1 MPQVR
6 YLTAEERI
14 ADLPSLRD
22 SRKGIPVASRIM
34 PVFQLTDAL
43 IFPPPE
49 LAREDGLLA
58 VGGDLSAERLLL
70 AYHHGIFPWYS
81 PGEPLLW
88 WAPDP
93 RLVLFPAE
101 LRISRRLARTIR
113 QHRFTVTFDRD
124 FAAVIAACAGSRKS
138 QVQGTW
144 IDEKMREA
152 YTRLHELGFAH
163 SVECWR
169 QGTLAGGL
177 YGVALGGV
185 FFGESMFSR
194 ERDSSKVALVHLV
207 ELLTHWE
214 FDLID
219 CQLPTAHL
227 KSLGARE
234 IAGTDFYEL
243 LQRSLARDGKRGSW
257 TEAESEVEREQF

>member
-1 MPQVR
+1 
-6 YLTAEERI
+6 
-14 ADLPSLRD
+14 
-22 SRKGIPVASRIM
+22 M
-34 PVFQLTDAL
+34 PVFQLADAL

-58 VGGDLSAERLLL
+58 VGGDLSPERLLL

-101 LRISRRLARTIR
+101 LQISRRLARTVR
-113 QHRFTVTFDRD
+113 QHRFRVSFDQD
-124 FAAVIAACAGSRKS
+124 FPAVIEACAGPRRTE
-138 QVQGTW
+138 VQGTW
-144 IDEKMREA
+144 IDWKMREA
-152 YTRLHELGFAH
+152 YTRLHQLGFAH

-169 QGTLAGGL
+169 EDTLAGGL
-177 YGVALGGV
+177 YGVSLGGV

-207 ELLTHWE
+207 ELLNQWE

-219 CQLPTAHL
+219 CQLPTLHL

-234 IAGTDFYEL
+234 ISGADFSER
-243 LQRSLARDGKRGSW
+243 LQRSLGKETRRGSW
-257 TEAESEVEREQF
+257 AEKKSKVESRK